1 MIEFVLA
8 VIFVLWL
15 LGFLEIGFLNFFLL
29 NLGGRDI
36 TVKDLLIFLLI
47 LWLIGLLPRP
57 FREIVSVLFV
67 LWVLTTLGVIAIA
80 GFSNILVL
88 AVVVGVVVFLLRRS

>member
-15 LGFLEIGFLNFFLL
+15 LGFIQIDFLANVLT
-29 NLGGRDI
+29 NINGRDI
-36 TVKDLLIFLLI
+36 SVKEVLLFFLI
-47 LWLIGLLPRP
+47 IWLIGLLQRP

-67 LWVLTTLGVIAIA
+67 LWILSTLGIIAIA
-80 GFSNILVL
+80 GIGNLLVL
-88 AVVVGVVVFLLRRS
+88 AVVVGAVVFLIRR

>member
-15 LGFLEIGFLNFFLL
+15 LGFIQADFLSNVLTNINGIDISIKEVLL
-29 NLGGRDI
+29 
-36 TVKDLLIFLLI
+36 FLLI
-47 LWLIGLLPRP
+47 LWLIGLLQRP

-67 LWVLTTLGVIAIA
+67 LWILSTLGIIAIA
-80 GFSNILVL
+80 GISNFLVL
-88 AVVVGVVVFLLRRS
+88 AVVLGAVVYIIKR